1 MKDVSSSILDFT
13 KYERNILSTRAAEYR
28 LLAEKQAKRTG
39 EHAEYGGLVCK
50 AKSKFNKYFAV
61 RTRLC
66 LCTISDHGMVDE
78 SLSKILDLTLYIPRT
93 LSRLRSP

>member
-1 MKDVSSSILDFT
+1 MLDFI
-13 KYERNILSTRAAEYR
+13 KYERNLLSTRAAEYR

-61 RTRLC
+61 FYALVF
-66 LCTISDHGMVDE
+66 MY
-78 SLSKILDLTLYIPRT
+78 YI
-93 LSRLRSP
+93 